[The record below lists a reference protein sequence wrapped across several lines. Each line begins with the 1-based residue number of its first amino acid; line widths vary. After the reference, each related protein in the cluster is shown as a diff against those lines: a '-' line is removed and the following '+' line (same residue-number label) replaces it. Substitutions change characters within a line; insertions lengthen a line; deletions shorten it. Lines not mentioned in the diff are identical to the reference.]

1 MMPGH
6 LRSMPPAAAPGRAA
20 GNPGETPLPPGRTH
34 GSARGSPR
42 LSRARLFGLP
52 DHVRLPLFD
61 PAGLRPGILH
71 LGCGSFHRA
80 HQAWLTQCA
89 IEAEMAVRDAFSHGA
104 GHSVATSVPPPWG
117 IVAAS
122 LRTPGVVQALQ
133 PQDGLYSVLEQGP
146 CATRVCV
153 VASLCQL
160 IYGPAQAAALYR
172 AFADPHIRIV
182 TLTVTSGGYPL
193 DPATGRIDPADPGL
207 QSDLRPGAAPATAI
221 GVLVDGLRLRRAAGL
236 PPPVVLCC
244 DNLPQNGAM
253 LRQAC
258 LDFSAL
264 RDDALSG
271 WIARHVQFPS
281 TMVDRIVPSTSDA
294 DHAEAQAALGLV
306 DAAPVPSEPFS
317 QWVIERFEGPRPLW
331 EAAGAQFV
339 GDVAPWEASKL
350 RLLNGGH
357 LALACLGLLAGCRT
371 VAEAMAVPGFGAFM
385 LRFMLAE
392 QRPTLPPSDHDIDA
406 YARQLLARWRNHRIA
421 HSLQRV
427 ARDGSA
433 KLASRLLSSIAD
445 NQAAGRPTP
454 CTTLAVAAWLRCCE
468 GTDDHGLP
476 IRLEDHLGE
485 RLAATARAA
494 DGNADV
500 LVDAMLAQGDVFG
513 RLGANRAFRE
523 ALVASV
529 EQLRLRGARAAVAAC
544 LAGARH
550 A

>member
-1 MMPGH
+1 MTPENFRHHQAVAGPGH
-6 LRSMPPAAAPGRAA
+6 VGYKGMGT
-20 GNPGETPLPPGRTH
+20 G
-34 GSARGSPR
+34 ARGPRVLAPALAR

-52 DHVRLPLFD
+52 DSVRLPLFD

-89 IEAEMAVRDAFSHGA
+89 IEAEMAALDAV
-104 GHSVATSVPPPWG
+104 GHATGRSDKAAVPAWG

-122 LRTPGVVQALQ
+122 LRTPEIIRALQ

-153 VASLCQL
+153 VGSLCQL
-160 IYGPAQAAALYR
+160 IYGPRQAMALQR
-172 AFADPHIRIV
+172 AFADPQIRIV
-182 TLTVTSGGYPL
+182 TLTVTAGGYLIDPTTGRL
-193 DPATGRIDPADPGL
+193 DTADPAVQA
-207 QSDLRPGAAPATAI
+207 DLRPGAVPATAI
-221 GVLVDGLRLRRAAGL
+221 GVLVHGLRARRAAGL
-236 PPPVVLCC
+236 PPPVVLSC

-264 RDDALSG
+264 RDDTLAG
-271 WIARHVQFPS
+271 WVASNVQFPS

-294 DHAEAQAALGLV
+294 DRSDAQAALGLI

-317 QWVIERFEGPRPLW
+317 QWVIERFDGPRPLW

-339 GDVAPWEASKL
+339 DDVAPWEASKL

-357 LALACLGLLAGCRT
+357 LALACLGLLAGCTT

-392 QRPTLPPSDHDIDA
+392 QMPTLPPSDHDIDA

-421 HSLQRV
+421 HRLQRV
-427 ARDGSA
+427 ARDGSS
-433 KLASRLLSSIAD
+433 KLASRLLSSIVD
-445 NQAAGRPTP
+445 NHAAGRPTP

-468 GTDDHGLP
+468 GLDDHGRP
-476 IRLEDHLGE
+476 VQLEDHLAD
-485 RLAATARAA
+485 RLAATANAA
-494 DGNADV
+494 RGSTEA

-513 RLGANRAFRE
+513 RLADDRSFRDD
-523 ALVASV
+523 LVVAV
-529 EQLRLRGARAAVAAC
+529 DQLRLRGARGAVAAC
-544 LAGARH
+544 LAGAAH